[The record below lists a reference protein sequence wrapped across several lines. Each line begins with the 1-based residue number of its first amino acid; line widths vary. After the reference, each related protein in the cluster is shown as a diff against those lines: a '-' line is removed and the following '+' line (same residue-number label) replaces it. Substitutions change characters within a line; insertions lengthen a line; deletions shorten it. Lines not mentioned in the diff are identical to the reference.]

1 MKEDSRDITPSDIES
16 KIKEIKNEILSVSGG
31 ISIAQK
37 IGPSAIT
44 FFGMA
49 LKGGLKRKQ
58 RKRKDPIIQIQLF
71 PNIKKYFQPVNDET

>member
-1 MKEDSRDITPSDIES
+1 MKEDSSEITPSDIES
-16 KIKEIKNEILSVSGG
+16 KIKEIKKEILSVSGG

-44 FFGMA
+44 FLGMA
-49 LKGGLKRKQ
+49 LKGGSKRKQ

-71 PNIKKYFQPVNDET
+71 PNVKKYFRSVNDEI